1 LLHTPD
7 LSLEIADF
15 RHAVAEEIMRAAMPP
30 GSLPEQWNAGALGQ
44 GLARYFGLDLTL
56 EKAMANDDVS
66 AEEIERTVLAEV
78 DAAWARKQGEMPADV
93 LRHIERSVL
102 LQNLDRLWRQHLQSL
117 DFLRKGINWRGY
129 AQKDPI
135 NEFARESYLLF
146 EDLLAQIRR
155 DTVGMLSRVQL
166 VVEEAPPPMQIVS
179 DPALGARTKK
189 VAAEKPVKKVTAKV
203 AKKAAPKKAA
213 KPARKPAA
221 KKAPAKAAKKP
232 AKKRR

>member
-1 LLHTPD
+1 
-7 LSLEIADF
+7 
-15 RHAVAEEIMRAAMPP
+15 
-30 GSLPEQWNAGALGQ
+30 
-44 GLARYFGLDLTL
+44 
-56 EKAMANDDVS
+56 
-66 AEEIERTVLAEV
+66 
-78 DAAWARKQGEMPADV
+78 
-93 LRHIERSVL
+93 
-102 LQNLDRLWRQHLQSL
+102 
-117 DFLRKGINWRGY
+117 
-129 AQKDPI
+129 
-135 NEFARESYLLF
+135 LLF